1 MTMFQYLKKIIFIF
15 TLIFLVSSC
24 NDKNYTYYENYTMS
38 HEKWAANQP
47 LSFVFNIDDTNTTHE
62 IGFTI
67 RYNNDYDYQLLYL
80 FIYST
85 LPDGKE
91 IIDTASCYLFK
102 PDGKPYGTGNR
113 TKELHIAYGTLTFPQ
128 KGKYTMRIKHAM
140 RSDTIKGINSI
151 GMFIL
156 PKEDNK
162 LKNN

>member
-1 MTMFQYLKKIIFIF
+1 MFQYFKRNIFIL
-15 TLIFLVSSC
+15 TLIILLSSC
-24 NDKNYTYYENYTMS
+24 NDKDYIYYENYTIS
-38 HEKWAANQP
+38 HEKWTADKALP
-47 LSFVFNIDDTNTTHE
+47 FVFNIEDTNTTHE

-67 RYNNDYDYQLLYL
+67 RYNNNYDYQLLYL

-85 LPDGKE
+85 LPNGKE

-113 TKELHIAYGTLTFPQ
+113 IKELNIAFGTLTFPQ

-140 RSDTIKGINSI
+140 RSDTIRGINSI
-151 GMFIL
+151 GMFVR
-156 PKEDNK
+156 PKEDSK